1 MTKALRYGA
10 YAAALLLAAVVL
22 THLHT
27 RTHWLNETCI
37 VASIIASCTAVW
49 MSLQAVRAV
58 RRGPHGS
65 DG

>member
-27 RTHWLNETCI
+27 HAQWLREACL
-37 VASIIASCTAVW
+37 VASIIASFTAVW
-49 MSLQAVRAV
+49 MSVQAMRAL
-58 RRGPHGS
+58 RRGAHGS